1 MSESRINNQHFAVI
15 ILAAGKSSRLGSPKQ
30 LLHFRGKNLLQHSI
44 DIALGSIARQVIVVL
59 GAEKEQI
66 EQNLD
71 QSKIFLLNNKDWQTG
86 MASSIKFALKNLE
99 KVMPEAE
106 GAIFMVCDQPFVS
119 SELLNNLIAKYLES
133 RKSIIASSYDDTL
146 GTPSLF
152 HKSLFGD
159 LSELKGDVGAKSL
172 IKKYKNETESV
183 AFKLGSIDI
192 DTRENYLNLLK

>member
-1 MSESRINNQHFAVI
+1 MAESKINKQPFAVI

-30 LLHFRGKNLLQHSI
+30 LLNYKGKNLLQLSI
-44 DIALGSIARQVIVVL
+44 DAALESFAEKVIVVL

-71 QSKIFLLNNKDWQTG
+71 QSKIYLIHNKNWQSG
-86 MASSIKFALKNLE
+86 MASSIHSALENL
-99 KVMPEAE
+99 KSIIPNAQ
-106 GAIFMVCDQPFVS
+106 GAIFMVCDQPFVNA
-119 SELLNNLIAKYLES
+119 ELLNKLIEKHLENG
-133 RKSIIASSYDDTL
+133 KKIIASSYDDTL

-152 HKSLFGD
+152 HKNLFQE

-172 IKKYKNETESV
+172 IKKYKDDAESV
-183 AFKLGSIDI
+183 AFELGSIDI

>member
-1 MSESRINNQHFAVI
+1 MSESKINNQHFAVI

-71 QSKIFLLNNKDWQTG
+71 QSKIFLLHNKDWQTG
-86 MASSIKFALKNLE
+86 MASSIKFALEHLE
-99 KVMPEAE
+99 KIMPEVE

-133 RKSIIASSYDDTL
+133 RKSIIASSYEDTL

-152 HKSLFGD
+152 HKSLFQD

-183 AFKLGSIDI
+183 AFKLGCIDI